1 MKPSSLPLYAAL
13 GLAAAVSAHGVVQ
26 HLARAT
32 ETSQAVAPAVQAA
45 PGELRYAAGSPQLA
59 YLSVQAV
66 SAAVPPLMEPLPAR
80 LVADEDHTVRLF
92 SPVAGRVTDIPVQL
106 GQTVKAGQVLAWLQA
121 PDYDT
126 AVADL
131 RKAQADQEVKT
142 AAWHRSQRLLDAGV
156 VATRELEAAQA
167 DARAAQAEVAR
178 AAAHMRALGAG
189 GGSVDGRFALRAPI
203 DGVVSERHINPGQEW
218 RADASDPAF
227 VITDP
232 ARLDVLA
239 DVPEAQARQLH
250 VGQAVRIGSDDEA
263 LPAMEGRI
271 RSVGVVMD
279 PHSHRVPVRARLASA
294 PAQARAEMFVR
305 LSPLPDGGVAAV
317 LVPNSALVTTGLQSF
332 VFVERSPGV
341 LQKTAVTLALR
352 GRDSSYIAQGVAA
365 GQHVVTKGALLL
377 DAELATGR

>member
-1 MKPSSLPLYAAL
+1 MVATAQGKIVPNVGSKVIQPIETAAIK
-13 GLAAAVSAHGVVQ
+13 AIHVVDG
-26 HLARAT
+26 
-32 ETSQAVAPAVQAA
+32 QA
-45 PGELRYAAGSPQLA
+45 
-59 YLSVQAV
+59 
-66 SAAVPPLMEPLPAR
+66 
-80 LVADEDHTVRLF
+80 
-92 SPVAGRVTDIPVQL
+92 
-106 GQTVKAGQVLAWLQA
+106 VKAGQVLAWLQA
-121 PDYDT
+121 PDYDA
-126 AVADL
+126 AVADW
-131 RKAQADQEVKT
+131 RKAQADNDVKA

-167 DARAAQAEVAR
+167 DARAAQAEVTR

-189 GGSVDGRFALRAPI
+189 GVGGDGRFALRAPI
-203 DGVVSERHINPGQEW
+203 DGVVSERHLNPGQEW

-263 LPAMEGRI
+263 LPAMDGRI

-279 PHSHRVPVRARLASA
+279 PNTHRVPVRARLASV
-294 PAQARAEMFVR
+294 PPQARAEMFVR
-305 LSPLPDGGVAAV
+305 LSPLPDGGTPAV
-317 LVPNSALVTTGLQSF
+317 QVPNSALVTTGLQSF

-341 LQKTAVTLALR
+341 LQKTGVTLALR
-352 GRDSSYIAQGVAA
+352 GRDSSYIAQGVSA